1 MTCPATGGEH
11 EFSQAGVCWGCGLS
25 KEAWLTSQLAT
36 AQRELEEV
44 LAALGRAETKLAQYK
59 QIFWDIQLPHTEDE
73 EPNLSGIPNHLVKL
87 QSMATAALGMADQM
101 KRERVLF
108 CPEGHAVAP
117 GPQNEIES
125 PCLTCQAVH
134 DRNEAQAACAAMATL
149 LSDCGEWFHDPPEDD
164 GSSDAMLE
172 HRIATLL
179 VSSPG
184 RPLLDELAR
193 LREALE
199 TVERTYYSTQT
210 VPTPGQEAHVMALVR
225 AAFSARSTP

>member
-1 MTCPATGGEH
+1 MTGACGVTGGEH

-134 DRNEAQAACAAMATL
+134 DRDEAQAACAVKDEAL
-149 LSDCGEWFHDPPEDD
+149 D
-164 GSSDAMLE
+164 
-172 HRIATLL
+172 RIAGRRHIPLGL
-179 VSSPG
+179 AHECCGCFPAIANEALISSPG

-193 LREALE
+193 LREE
-199 TVERTYYSTQT
+199 NERLRKECA
-210 VPTPGQEAHVMALVR
+210 P
-225 AAFSARSTP
+225 

>member
-11 EFSQAGVCWGCGLS
+11 RFEPTWVGVGADELLTPACVCGLTRES
-25 KEAWLTSQLAT
+25 WLITQLAT
-36 AQRELEEV
+36 ARRERDEARQALISADVLHLADEQTIRNLE
-44 LAALGRAETKLAQYK
+44 RKLA
-59 QIFWDIQLPHTEDE
+59 
-73 EPNLSGIPNHLVKL
+73 
-87 QSMATAALGMADQM
+87 
-101 KRERVLF
+101 
-108 CPEGHAVAP
+108 
-117 GPQNEIES
+117 
-125 PCLTCQAVH
+125 
-134 DRNEAQAACAAMATL
+134 EAQAACAAMATL